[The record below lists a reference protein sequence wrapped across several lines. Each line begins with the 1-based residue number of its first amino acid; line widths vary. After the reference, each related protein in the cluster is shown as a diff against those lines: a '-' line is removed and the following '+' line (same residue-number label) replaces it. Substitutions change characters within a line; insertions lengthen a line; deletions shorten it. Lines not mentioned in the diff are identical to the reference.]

1 MLFHMEPITSAPVSA
16 NIVARMMGGQRV
28 LGRRIRTVRQLRQA
42 VEGGLPVGALEAVVG
57 HVASDRFTAAAL
69 KYAIVPKTTL
79 HRRERL
85 TADESAR
92 LERLAR
98 MTVLAEQVW
107 EDEEQARE
115 FLVSA
120 QPQLDGERPVDLA
133 RSDLGTREVEAL
145 LYRIEYALPA

>member
-1 MLFHMEPITSAPVSA
+1 
-16 NIVARMMGGQRV
+16 
-28 LGRRIRTVRQLRQA
+28 
-42 VEGGLPVGALEAVVG
+42 
-57 HVASDRFTAAAL
+57 
-69 KYAIVPKTTL
+69 KTTL

-98 MTVLAEQVW
+98 MTALAEQVW
-107 EDEEQARE
+107 EDEERARE